1 MGLLSL
7 TYRRPAYVDK
17 DNVRLSDDANAGQN
31 TLSNTPTNDSEARLE
46 KTEQSLKRVNS
57 GSIAGIPPAL
67 SFDNIIEGGTC
78 PPCTVRD
85 FMNYLIYVERAAENL
100 QFFLWYRDYV
110 KRFEQAKTWDLAL
123 APEWTPAMEEE
134 AIQKI
139 QREQAEKARK
149 KPNSKT
155 GDMTVEIFKGTDFDK
170 GSTPVL
176 SSPRGR
182 STSDLPEGT
191 RTGSNN
197 PFGTPPDT
205 PRGYHHN
212 TFSSEYVGSSMATTY
227 LTQASDAFTAA
238 GIKQPFTIQPFRKEI
253 DRVIA
258 TYIMDD
264 APRQLNLSDKEQK
277 AVLHALAHTTHPSA
291 FRIIIMPTES
301 ALRRQAH
308 PNFIRWSICNGN
320 PARVFFARG
329 LGIALILLST
339 VIALVLTLSKAGRGY
354 RALAA
359 IGWVLGISTLIAA
372 YKGMCVVLHG
382 LHHRHIR
389 PWELF
394 MAEEEAGEEG
404 TQAKRS
410 FDSFGSGNSYEEE
423 PWVVRYQKRNVIR
436 KIFDREVW
444 IQEPM
449 LRQIQDTIAVQS
461 MLCALVLSAILTA
474 IFVAVPGGDLF

>member
-1 MGLLSL
+1 MGLLPL

-17 DNVRLSDDANAGQN
+17 NNNSLSDEPSTGQN
-31 TLSNTPTNDSEARLE
+31 TISNSPARDSEAGSE
-46 KTEQSLKRVNS
+46 KTEPSLRPVNP
-57 GSIAGIPPAL
+57 GSIAGIPTAL
-67 SFDNIIEGGTC
+67 SFDKIIEGGTC

-85 FMNYLIYVERAAENL
+85 FMNYLIYVERSAENL
-100 QFFLWYRDYV
+100 QFFLWYRDYM

-139 QREQAEKARK
+139 QKEQAEKARK
-149 KPNSKT
+149 KPNCKT
-155 GDMTVEIFKGTDFDK
+155 GDVTVEIFKGTDFEK

-191 RTGSNN
+191 RMGSNN

-205 PRGYHHN
+205 PRGYHQE
-212 TFSSEYVGSSMATTY
+212 TFSSEYNGSSMATTY
-227 LTQASDAFTAA
+227 RTQASDAFATA
-238 GIKQPFTIQPFRKEI
+238 GIKPPFTIQPFRKEI

-277 AVLHALAHTTHPSA
+277 AVLQALAHTTHPSA
-291 FRIIIMPTES
+291 FRIIITPIES

-329 LGIALILLST
+329 LGVALILISTMVAIVLALSN
-339 VIALVLTLSKAGRGY
+339 AGRGY

-359 IGWVLGISTLIAA
+359 IGWVLGTSTLIAA

-394 MAEEEAGEEG
+394 MAEEEDGEEG
-404 TQAKRS
+404 KAKRS
-410 FDSFGSGNSYEEE
+410 FDSFGSGNSYEDE
-423 PWVVRYQKRNVIR
+423 PWLVRYQQRNVIR

-461 MLCALVLSAILTA
+461 MLCAVVLSAILTA